1 MTHDPHYQL
10 AARLDEHRDA
20 LLGLLIAFPVNAP
33 PAALAAGFGVS
44 DVAGEF
50 DDDRRTILR
59 SIDDVLDTIGDKLDR
74 YTAGDAM
81 RWIIAVAA
89 VRLDGPCPSGEFL
102 PSVNRLLGCVRRA
115 WDLTGEFR
123 PDRKVS
129 VVEAVA
135 RQLDSIR
142 RLRQTQRQVGLDLER
157 ARRARLDAAR
167 VAADA
172 TRQLEAA

>member
-1 MTHDPHYQL
+1 MRDPYYVLEKQ
-10 AARLDEHRDA
+10 LDEHREA
-20 LLGLLIAFPVNAP
+20 LLGLLIAYPMTAP
-33 PAALAAGFGVS
+33 PAALAAGFSVP

-50 DDDRRTILR
+50 DDDRRNILR
-59 SIDDVLDTIGDKLDR
+59 SIDDVLDRFGDKLDHS
-74 YTAGDAM
+74 TAGDAM

-89 VRLDGPCPSGEFL
+89 VRLDGPCPEGEFL
-102 PSVNRLLGCVRRA
+102 PSVNRLLSSVRRA

-123 PDRKVS
+123 PDRKVP
-129 VVEAVA
+129 VAEAVA

-142 RLRQTQRQVGLDLER
+142 RLRQTQRQVGIDLER
-157 ARRARLDAAR
+157 SRRARLDAAR